1 MMLSKSVVGLR
12 LRLSEIN
19 RRTQGQSSKWII
31 LAILVHAGSARASV
45 SVTLVRLLIQV
56 DVEVNCLVA
65 WTWMPPSL
73 QTNVCMEGLLWSS
86 LCAAGC
92 GPWSRGCTSGKP
104 NGSNWLSISL
114 SKNPPSLFFYL
125 GKTCRVLRCAHRLQQ
140 RIPLKLSSASAC
152 CHQQRWTLPLCS
164 LVTGTRMM
172 QRKWMNGGLW
182 VYCHQ
187 KMVLFLLLNGGL
199 SSQWQFQDP
208 IKPYLG

>member
-73 QTNVCMEGLLWSS
+73 QTNVCMEGLL
-86 LCAAGC
+86 
-92 GPWSRGCTSGKP
+92 
-104 NGSNWLSISL
+104 
-114 SKNPPSLFFYL
+114 
-125 GKTCRVLRCAHRLQQ
+125 
-140 RIPLKLSSASAC
+140 
-152 CHQQRWTLPLCS
+152 
-164 LVTGTRMM
+164 
-172 QRKWMNGGLW
+172 
-182 VYCHQ
+182 
-187 KMVLFLLLNGGL
+187 
-199 SSQWQFQDP
+199 
-208 IKPYLG
+208 